1 MNIKCSSDKTSYIS
15 NLKTNAEIK
24 PNEIPKVMIPV
35 GGGKDSSVTIELLKD
50 KADIYCYIIN
60 SRGAT
65 NATVEVAQLT
75 KRTIY
80 AKRTLDKNM
89 LELNKKGYLNGHTP
103 FSAIVAFSSIIAAY
117 LNGLKFI
124 ALSNESSAN
133 ESTIKD
139 SYINHQYSKSYEF
152 EKDFRYYE
160 STFINSGVYYFSFL
174 RPINELQIAMLFS
187 RFKKYHPIFKSCNVG
202 SKQDIWC
209 CHCSK
214 CLFVYII
221 LAPFLTIKELNGIFN
236 KRLLEDET
244 LLNDF
249 EKLCGIIEEK
259 PFECVGSRDE
269 VNASINEIINK
280 YEKEGIKLLN
290 FYCIIKKR
298 K

>member
-1 MNIKCSSDKTSYIS
+1 M
-15 NLKTNAEIK
+15 
-24 PNEIPKVMIPV
+24 
-35 GGGKDSSVTIELLKD
+35 
-50 KADIYCYIIN
+50 N

-152 EKDFRYYE
+152 EKDFRHYE
-160 STFINSGVYYFSFL
+160 STFINFGVYYFSFL
-174 RPINELQIAMLFS
+174 RPINELKIAMIFS

-214 CLFVYII
+214 CLFVYI
-221 LAPFLTIKELNGIFN
+221 
-236 KRLLEDET
+236 
-244 LLNDF
+244 
-249 EKLCGIIEEK
+249 
-259 PFECVGSRDE
+259 
-269 VNASINEIINK
+269 
-280 YEKEGIKLLN
+280 N
-290 FYCIIKKR
+290 FDLF
-298 K
+298 

>member
-1 MNIKCSSDKTSYIS
+1 M
-15 NLKTNAEIK
+15 
-24 PNEIPKVMIPV
+24 
-35 GGGKDSSVTIELLKD
+35 
-50 KADIYCYIIN
+50 
-60 SRGAT
+60 
-65 NATVEVAQLT
+65 
-75 KRTIY
+75 
-80 AKRTLDKNM
+80 
-89 LELNKKGYLNGHTP
+89 
-103 FSAIVAFSSIIAAY
+103 AFSSIIAAY

-133 ESTIKD
+133 ESTVKD

-160 STFINSGVYYFSFL
+160 GTFINSGVYYFSFL
-174 RPINELQIAMLFS
+174 RPINELQIAMIFS

-221 LAPFLTIKELNGIFN
+221 LAPFLTIEELDGIFN
-236 KRLLEDET
+236 KKLLEDET

-249 EKLCGIIEEK
+249 DKLCGIVEEK

-269 VNASINEIINK
+269 VNTSINEIINK
-280 YEKEGIKLLN
+280 YEKEGIKLNKLLLHYKEKKIVCNISFDKIKSQYSNEHGLN
-290 FYCIIKKR
+290 GYFENIIKDALKQN
-298 K
+298 